1 VKASAEIRWFWAAL
15 PPAGLEA
22 WFRNADAHG
31 CAAGGGVQRTDR
43 YLKDGTQHELGVKL
57 RGGGKGVEVKGLVVE
72 EFGRIALGP
81 FAGPL
86 QLWGKWS
93 STALSVPSDATVAT
107 DKRRWQRAF
116 DTGRGAKEIPL
127 ARGARPFGAHE
138 FPQRGCNVE
147 LTSVTL
153 PGGSVWWT
161 LGFEAFGPLDS
172 LERSV
177 RATAKLL
184 AARRPPPLAHG
195 TRASYPAWLRTRVI
209 GAERS

>member
-1 VKASAEIRWFWAAL
+1 VL
-15 PPAGLEA
+15 
-22 WFRNADAHG
+22 
-31 CAAGGGVQRTDR
+31 RTDR
-43 YLKDGTQHELGVKL
+43 YLKDGTQHELGVK
-57 RGGGKGVEVKGLVVE
+57 RAAAARASKGLVVE
-72 EFGRIALGP
+72 DFGRIASGP
-81 FAGPL
+81 FAGQL

-93 STALSVPSDATVAT
+93 SNALSVPSDATVAT

-177 RATAKLL
+177 RATATLL
-184 AARRPPPLAHG
+184 AARRPPLARNPRQLPRLAAHARHRR
-195 TRASYPAWLRTRVI
+195 RAIVGGFFPVGVRVDGGHAAVSAA
-209 GAERS
+209 GASRAVAAAR